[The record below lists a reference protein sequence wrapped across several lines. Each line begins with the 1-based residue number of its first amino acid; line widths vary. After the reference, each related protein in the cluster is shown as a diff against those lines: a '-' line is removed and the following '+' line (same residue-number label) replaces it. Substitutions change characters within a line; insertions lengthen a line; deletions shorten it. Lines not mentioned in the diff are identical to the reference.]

1 MKEVLEKILNDLS
14 LWRGKSR
21 GEVFYEGVAQRV
33 QQNISVYEK
42 ELSDATEFLSA
53 KNDLKI
59 LRRIN
64 KG

>member
-1 MKEVLEKILNDLS
+1 MKEILEKILNDLS
-14 LWRGKSR
+14 SWRGKSR

>member
-14 LWRGKSR
+14 AWRGKGRS
-21 GEVFYEGVAQRV
+21 EVFYEGVAQRV

-42 ELSDATEFLSA
+42 ELSDAADFLSA

>member
-14 LWRGKSR
+14 SWRGKSR
-21 GEVFYEGVAQRV
+21 SEVFYEGVAQRV

-42 ELSDATEFLSA
+42 ELSDAADFLSA
-53 KNDLKI
+53 KKDLKI